1 MTNEKLW
8 QTYLICGFLYT
19 SDWHLPGPWDN
30 DALLQAPPAWFKPIK
45 NQNPKFSNHAK
56 YAHIH
61 RQLRAWEQLKGAKLP
76 LDQSYPSL
84 LELPSLPHVLVTKV
98 ASRSFVLRICVG
110 IWIEIFQ
117 PIWNKLGQISWKN
130 SSWLFDLLVNI
141 WEVWPTDVWPT
152 ESWPADALK

>member
-1 MTNEKLW
+1 MWYYITNEKLW
-8 QTYLICGFLYT
+8 QTYLICGFLYL
-19 SDWHLPGPWDN
+19 SDWHLPGAWDN
-30 DALLQAPPAWFKPIK
+30 DALLQAPAWFKPIK

-61 RQLRAWEQLKGAKLP
+61 RLLRAREQLKGAKLS

-110 IWIEIFQ
+110 ICIEVCIGISIEILQ
-117 PIWNKLGQISWKN
+117 PIWNKLGQI
-130 SSWLFDLLVNI
+130 
-141 WEVWPTDVWPT
+141 
-152 ESWPADALK
+152 